1 MRNQWYSCQPMS
13 GRVRVYGL
21 APGRVLT
28 ITAIVAA
35 VIMGDS
41 MVYAVLPTNV
51 SAFAV
56 SAGLV
61 GVLLSAN
68 RFVRLVSNPLADRLF
83 RRFGAERPLALAVV
97 LSIGTTLAYGIG
109 PGFAVLLIA
118 RLLWGVCYSILRLGG
133 YVAVLEDGREGDRAR
148 LMGLSSGGQRAGSIV
163 GVLLGGIL
171 FDLTGRLASFS
182 IVAGLGL
189 VALPL
194 VFGIVKRPSPTRTDK
209 AAISISIPMRADARE
224 EDGSFLQGMLLGR
237 TSRERDGKT
246 VRLLAL
252 FLNSFVF
259 YFALG
264 GIVVSTLGFF
274 LNEVLGEGGASVG
287 GWMIGTATLNGALLA
302 TNWIAALGG
311 PILGLFGDRIGRE
324 RIILIAAPLS
334 ICMVLLLAFP
344 GNLALT
350 LLWLPAGFISAAT
363 VGASSDALAGDLA
376 PRDRRSTVMS
386 RYATWQDLGSALG
399 PLIGYLAL
407 GATSLTW
414 VYAANACLMGFSLLV
429 FAIVFRRRILRNISS
444 TR

>member
-1 MRNQWYSCQPMS
+1 M
-13 GRVRVYGL
+13 
-21 APGRVLT
+21 
-28 ITAIVAA
+28 I
-35 VIMGDS
+35 
-41 MVYAVLPTNV
+41 YAVLPSNI
-51 SAFAV
+51 SSFAV

-83 RRFGAERPLALAVV
+83 RRFGMERPLALAVV
-97 LSIGTTLAYGIG
+97 LSIVTTLAYGIG

-118 RLLWGVCYSILRLGG
+118 RILWGLCYSILRLGG
-133 YVAVLEDGREGDRAR
+133 YVTVLEDGRERDRAR

-194 VFGIVKRPSPTRTDK
+194 VFGIVKRPATGHSHRS
-209 AAISISIPMRADARE
+209 AISSLMPARLE
-224 EDGSFLQGMLLGR
+224 KPEKEGSFLQGMLLGR
-237 TSRERDGKT
+237 SSRERDGKT

-264 GIVVSTLGFF
+264 GIVISTLGFF
-274 LNEVLGEGGASVG
+274 LSEVLGEDGVSLG
-287 GWMIGTATLNGALLA
+287 GWMIGTATLNGVLLA

-324 RIILIAAPLS
+324 RIILIATPLS

-386 RYATWQDLGSALG
+386 RYATWQDLGSATG
-399 PLIGYLAL
+399 PLLGYLAL
-407 GATSLTW
+407 GFASLTW
-414 VYAANACLMGFSLLV
+414 VYAVNACLMGISVLI
-429 FAIVFRRRILRNISS
+429 FAVVFRERVLAGGRG
-444 TR
+444 

>member
-1 MRNQWYSCQPMS
+1 MS
-13 GRVRVYGL
+13 SRARGYGL

-28 ITAIVAA
+28 VTAIAGA

-41 MVYAVLPTNV
+41 MIYAVLPSNI
-51 SAFAV
+51 SAFGV

-83 RRFGAERPLALAVV
+83 RRFGMERPLALAVV

-118 RLLWGVCYSILRLGG
+118 RILWGLCYSILRLGG
-133 YVAVLEDGREGDRAR
+133 YVTVLEDGREGDRAR

-189 VALPL
+189 IALPL
-194 VFGIVKRPSPTRTDK
+194 VFGIVKRPSPTRSDK

-274 LNEVLGEGGASVG
+274 LSEVLGEDGASVG

-324 RIILIAAPLS
+324 RIILIATPLS

-350 LLWLPAGFISAAT
+350 LLWLPVGFISAAT

-386 RYATWQDLGSALG
+386 RYATWQDLGSATG
-399 PLIGYLAL
+399 PLLGYLAL
-407 GATSLTW
+407 GFASLTW
-414 VYAANACLMGFSLLV
+414 VYAVNACLMGISMLI
-429 FAIVFRRRILRNISS
+429 FAVVFRERVLGGGRG
-444 TR
+444 

>member
-1 MRNQWYSCQPMS
+1 MRGIS
-13 GRVRVYGL
+13 RFYGL
-21 APGRVLT
+21 APPRVLT

-41 MVYAVLPTNV
+41 MMYAVLPTNV

-83 RRFGAERPLALAVV
+83 RRFGVERPLALAVV
-97 LSIGTTLAYGIG
+97 LSIGTTIAYGVG

-118 RLLWGVCYSILRLGG
+118 RLLWGLCYSILRLGG
-133 YVAVLEDGREGDRAR
+133 YVTVLEEGREEDRAR
-148 LMGLSSGGQRAGSIV
+148 LMGLFSGGQRAGSIV

-189 VALPL
+189 VGLPL
-194 VFGIVKRPSPTRTDK
+194 VFGIVKRPSATRSDRAAASTPIPT
-209 AAISISIPMRADARE
+209 RADARE
-224 EDGSFLQGMLLGR
+224 EGGSFLQGMLLGR
-237 TSRERDGKT
+237 SSRERDGKT

-274 LNEVLGEGGASVG
+274 LSEVLGEGGASVG

-350 LLWLPAGFISAAT
+350 LLWLPAGFISAAA

-414 VYAANACLMGFSLLV
+414 VYAGNACLMGISLLV
-429 FAIVFRRRILRNISS
+429 FAIVFRGRIMRNTLS
-444 TR
+444 TS

>member
-1 MRNQWYSCQPMS
+1 MP
-13 GRVRVYGL
+13 
-21 APGRVLT
+21 PRVLT

-41 MVYAVLPTNV
+41 MIYAVLPTNV

-83 RRFGAERPLALAVV
+83 RRFGMERPLALAVV

-118 RLLWGVCYSILRLGG
+118 RILWGLCYSILRLGG
-133 YVAVLEDGREGDRAR
+133 YVTVLEDGREGDRAR

-194 VFGIVKRPSPTRTDK
+194 VFGIVKRPSPTRSDK
-209 AAISISIPMRADARE
+209 AATSISIPMRADARE
-224 EDGSFLQGMLLGR
+224 EDGSFLQRTLLGR
-237 TSRERDGKT
+237 SSRERDGKT

-274 LNEVLGEGGASVG
+274 LSEVLGEEGASLG

-324 RIILIAAPLS
+324 RIILIATPLS

-350 LLWLPAGFISAAT
+350 LLWLPVGFISAAT

-386 RYATWQDLGSALG
+386 RYATWQDLGSATG
-399 PLIGYLAL
+399 PLLGYLAL
-407 GATSLTW
+407 GFASLTW
-414 VYAANACLMGFSLLV
+414 VYAVNACLMGISMLI
-429 FAIVFRRRILRNISS
+429 FAVVFRERVLGGGRG
-444 TR
+444 

>member
-1 MRNQWYSCQPMS
+1 
-13 GRVRVYGL
+13 
-21 APGRVLT
+21 
-28 ITAIVAA
+28 
-35 VIMGDS
+35 MGDS
-41 MVYAVLPTNV
+41 MIYAVLPSNI
-51 SAFAV
+51 SSFAV

-83 RRFGAERPLALAVV
+83 RRFGMERPLALAVV
-97 LSIGTTLAYGIG
+97 LSIVTTLAYGIG

-118 RLLWGVCYSILRLGG
+118 RILWGLCYSILRLGG
-133 YVAVLEDGREGDRAR
+133 YVTVLEDGRERDRAR

-194 VFGIVKRPSPTRTDK
+194 VFGIVKRPATGHSDRS
-209 AAISISIPMRADARE
+209 AISSLMPARLEKPE
-224 EDGSFLQGMLLGR
+224 EEGSFFQGMLLGR
-237 TSRERDGKT
+237 SSRKRDGKT

-274 LNEVLGEGGASVG
+274 LSEVLGEDGASLG
-287 GWMIGTATLNGALLA
+287 GWMIGTATLNGVLLA

-324 RIILIAAPLS
+324 RIILIATPLS

-386 RYATWQDLGSALG
+386 RYATWQDLGSATG
-399 PLIGYLAL
+399 PLLGYLAL
-407 GATSLTW
+407 GFASLTW
-414 VYAANACLMGFSLLV
+414 VFAVNACLMGISVLI
-429 FAIVFRRRILRNISS
+429 FAVVFRERVLAGGRG
-444 TR
+444 

>member
-1 MRNQWYSCQPMS
+1 
-13 GRVRVYGL
+13 
-21 APGRVLT
+21 
-28 ITAIVAA
+28 
-35 VIMGDS
+35 MGDS
-41 MVYAVLPTNV
+41 MIYAVLPSNI
-51 SAFAV
+51 SAFGV

-83 RRFGAERPLALAVV
+83 RRFGMERPLALAVV

-118 RLLWGVCYSILRLGG
+118 RILWGLCYSILRLGG
-133 YVAVLEDGREGDRAR
+133 YVTVLEDGREGDRAR

-194 VFGIVKRPSPTRTDK
+194 VFGIVKKPSPTRSDK
-209 AAISISIPMRADARE
+209 AATSISIPMRADARE
-224 EDGSFLQGMLLGR
+224 EDGSFLQRTLLGR
-237 TSRERDGKT
+237 SSRERDGKT

-274 LNEVLGEGGASVG
+274 LSEVLGEEGASLG

-324 RIILIAAPLS
+324 RIILIATPLS

-350 LLWLPAGFISAAT
+350 LLWLPVGFISAAT

-386 RYATWQDLGSALG
+386 RYATWQDLGSATG
-399 PLIGYLAL
+399 PLLGYLAL
-407 GATSLTW
+407 GFASLTW
-414 VYAANACLMGFSLLV
+414 VYAVNACLMGISMLI
-429 FAIVFRRRILRNISS
+429 FAVVFRERVLGGGRG
-444 TR
+444 

>member
-1 MRNQWYSCQPMS
+1 MS
-13 GRVRVYGL
+13 SRARGYGL

-28 ITAIVAA
+28 VTAIAGA

-41 MVYAVLPTNV
+41 MIYAVLPSNI
-51 SAFAV
+51 SSFAV

-83 RRFGAERPLALAVV
+83 RRFGMERPLALAVV

-118 RLLWGVCYSILRLGG
+118 RILWGLCYSILRLGG
-133 YVAVLEDGREGDRAR
+133 YVTVLEDGREGDRAR

-189 VALPL
+189 IALPL
-194 VFGIVKRPSPTRTDK
+194 VFGIVKRPSPTRSDK

-274 LNEVLGEGGASVG
+274 LSEVLGEEGASVG

-324 RIILIAAPLS
+324 RIILIATPLS

-350 LLWLPAGFISAAT
+350 LLWLPVGFISAAT

-386 RYATWQDLGSALG
+386 RYATWQDLGSATG
-399 PLIGYLAL
+399 PLLGYLAL
-407 GATSLTW
+407 GFASLTW
-414 VYAANACLMGFSLLV
+414 VYAVNACLMGISMLI
-429 FAIVFRRRILRNISS
+429 FAVVFRERVLGGGRG
-444 TR
+444 

>member
-1 MRNQWYSCQPMS
+1 MR
-13 GRVRVYGL
+13 GRSRFYGL
-21 APGRVLT
+21 APPRVLT

-41 MVYAVLPTNV
+41 MMYAVLPTNV

-118 RLLWGVCYSILRLGG
+118 RLLWGLCYSILRLGG
-133 YVAVLEDGREGDRAR
+133 YVTVLEDGREGDRAR

-194 VFGIVKRPSPTRTDK
+194 VFGIVKRPSPTRSDK

-224 EDGSFLQGMLLGR
+224 EDGSFLQGMLAGQKLERTGR
-237 TSRERDGKT
+237 KDGPT
-246 VRLLAL
+246 V
-252 FLNSFVF
+252 S
-259 YFALG
+259 
-264 GIVVSTLGFF
+264 
-274 LNEVLGEGGASVG
+274 
-287 GWMIGTATLNGALLA
+287 
-302 TNWIAALGG
+302 
-311 PILGLFGDRIGRE
+311 
-324 RIILIAAPLS
+324 
-334 ICMVLLLAFP
+334 AFP
-344 GNLALT
+344 
-350 LLWLPAGFISAAT
+350 
-363 VGASSDALAGDLA
+363 
-376 PRDRRSTVMS
+376 
-386 RYATWQDLGSALG
+386 
-399 PLIGYLAL
+399 
-407 GATSLTW
+407 
-414 VYAANACLMGFSLLV
+414 
-429 FAIVFRRRILRNISS
+429 
-444 TR
+444 

>member
-1 MRNQWYSCQPMS
+1 MS
-13 GRVRVYGL
+13 SRARGYGL
-21 APGRVLT
+21 APRRVLT
-28 ITAIVAA
+28 VTAIAGA

-41 MVYAVLPTNV
+41 MIYAVLPSNI
-51 SAFAV
+51 SSFAV

-83 RRFGAERPLALAVV
+83 RRFGMERPLALAVV
-97 LSIGTTLAYGIG
+97 LSIVTTLAYGIG

-118 RLLWGVCYSILRLGG
+118 RILWGLCYSILRLGG
-133 YVAVLEDGREGDRAR
+133 YVTVLEDGRERDRAR

-194 VFGIVKRPSPTRTDK
+194 VFGIVKRPATGHSDRP
-209 AAISISIPMRADARE
+209 AISSLMPERLEKPE
-224 EDGSFLQGMLLGR
+224 EEGSFLQGMLLGR

-264 GIVVSTLGFF
+264 GIVISTLGFF
-274 LNEVLGEGGASVG
+274 LSEVLGEDGASLG
-287 GWMIGTATLNGALLA
+287 GWMIGTATLNGVLLA

-324 RIILIAAPLS
+324 RIILIATPLS

-386 RYATWQDLGSALG
+386 RYATWQDLGSATG
-399 PLIGYLAL
+399 PLLGYLAL
-407 GATSLTW
+407 GFASLTW
-414 VYAANACLMGFSLLV
+414 VYAVNACLMGISVLI
-429 FAIVFRRRILRNISS
+429 FAVVFRERVLAGGRG
-444 TR
+444 

>member
-1 MRNQWYSCQPMS
+1 MR
-13 GRVRVYGL
+13 GETGGYGL
-21 APGRVLT
+21 APRRVLT
-28 ITAIVAA
+28 VTAIAGA

-41 MVYAVLPTNV
+41 MIYAVLPSNI
-51 SAFAV
+51 SSFAV

-83 RRFGAERPLALAVV
+83 RRFGMERPLALAVV
-97 LSIGTTLAYGIG
+97 LSIVTTLAYGIG

-118 RLLWGVCYSILRLGG
+118 RVLWGLCYSILRLAG
-133 YVAVLEDGREGDRAR
+133 YVTVLEDGRERDRAR

-194 VFGIVKRPSPTRTDK
+194 VFGIVKRPATGHSDRT
-209 AAISISIPMRADARE
+209 AISSLMPERLEKQE
-224 EDGSFLQGMLLGR
+224 EQGSFLQGMLLGR
-237 TSRERDGKT
+237 SARERDGKT

-274 LNEVLGEGGASVG
+274 LSEVLGKDGASLG
-287 GWMIGTATLNGALLA
+287 GWMIGTATLNGVLLA

-324 RIILIAAPLS
+324 RIILIATPLS

-386 RYATWQDLGSALG
+386 RYATWQDLGSATG
-399 PLIGYLAL
+399 PLLGYLAL
-407 GATSLTW
+407 GFASLTW
-414 VYAANACLMGFSLLV
+414 VYAVNACLMGVSVLI
-429 FAIVFRRRILRNISS
+429 FAVVFRERVLGGGRG
-444 TR
+444 

>member
-1 MRNQWYSCQPMS
+1 MS
-13 GRVRVYGL
+13 SRAKVYGL

-28 ITAIVAA
+28 VTAIAGA

-41 MVYAVLPTNV
+41 MIYAVLPSNI
-51 SAFAV
+51 SAFGV

-83 RRFGAERPLALAVV
+83 RRFGMERPLALAVV

-118 RLLWGVCYSILRLGG
+118 RILWGLCYSILRLGG
-133 YVAVLEDGREGDRAR
+133 YVTVLEDGREGDRAR

-189 VALPL
+189 IALPL
-194 VFGIVKRPSPTRTDK
+194 VFGIVKRPSPTRSDK

-274 LNEVLGEGGASVG
+274 LSEVLGEDGASVG

-324 RIILIAAPLS
+324 RIILIATPLS

-350 LLWLPAGFISAAT
+350 LLWLPVGFISAAT

-386 RYATWQDLGSALG
+386 RYATWQDLGSATG
-399 PLIGYLAL
+399 PLLGYLAL
-407 GATSLTW
+407 GFASLTW
-414 VYAANACLMGFSLLV
+414 VYAVNACLMGISMLI
-429 FAIVFRRRILRNISS
+429 FAVVFRERVLGGGRG
-444 TR
+444 

>member
-1 MRNQWYSCQPMS
+1 
-13 GRVRVYGL
+13 
-21 APGRVLT
+21 
-28 ITAIVAA
+28 
-35 VIMGDS
+35 MGDS
-41 MVYAVLPTNV
+41 MIYAVLPSNI
-51 SAFAV
+51 SAFGV

-83 RRFGAERPLALAVV
+83 RRFGMERPLALAVV

-118 RLLWGVCYSILRLGG
+118 RILWGLCYSILRLGG
-133 YVAVLEDGREGDRAR
+133 YVTVLEDGREGDRAR

-194 VFGIVKRPSPTRTDK
+194 VFGIVKKPSPTRSDK

-274 LNEVLGEGGASVG
+274 LSEVLGEDGASVG

-324 RIILIAAPLS
+324 RIILIATPLS

-350 LLWLPAGFISAAT
+350 LLWLPVGFISAAT

-386 RYATWQDLGSALG
+386 RYATWQDLGSATG
-399 PLIGYLAL
+399 PLLGYLAL
-407 GATSLTW
+407 GFASLTW
-414 VYAANACLMGFSLLV
+414 VYAVNACLMGISMLI
-429 FAIVFRRRILRNISS
+429 FAVVFRERVLGGGRG
-444 TR
+444 

>member
-1 MRNQWYSCQPMS
+1 MS
-13 GRVRVYGL
+13 SRARGYGL

-28 ITAIVAA
+28 VTAIAGA

-41 MVYAVLPTNV
+41 MIYAVLPSNI
-51 SAFAV
+51 SSFAV

-83 RRFGAERPLALAVV
+83 RRFGMERPLALAVV

-118 RLLWGVCYSILRLGG
+118 RILWGLCYSILRLGG
-133 YVAVLEDGREGDRAR
+133 YVTVLEDGREGDRAR

-194 VFGIVKRPSPTRTDK
+194 VFGIVKKPSPTRSDK

-274 LNEVLGEGGASVG
+274 LSEVLGEDGASVG

-324 RIILIAAPLS
+324 RIILIATPLS

-350 LLWLPAGFISAAT
+350 LLWLPVGFISAAT

-386 RYATWQDLGSALG
+386 RYATWQDLGSATG
-399 PLIGYLAL
+399 PLLGYLAL
-407 GATSLTW
+407 GFASLTW
-414 VYAANACLMGFSLLV
+414 VYAVNACLMGISMLI
-429 FAIVFRRRILRNISS
+429 FAVVFRERVLGGGRG
-444 TR
+444 

>member
-1 MRNQWYSCQPMS
+1 
-13 GRVRVYGL
+13 
-21 APGRVLT
+21 
-28 ITAIVAA
+28 
-35 VIMGDS
+35 MGDS
-41 MVYAVLPTNV
+41 MIYAVLPSNI
-51 SAFAV
+51 SSFAV

-83 RRFGAERPLALAVV
+83 RRFGMERPLALAVV
-97 LSIGTTLAYGIG
+97 LSIVTTLAYGIG

-118 RLLWGVCYSILRLGG
+118 RILWGLCYSILRLGG
-133 YVAVLEDGREGDRAR
+133 YVTVLEDGRERDRAR

-194 VFGIVKRPSPTRTDK
+194 VFGIVKRPATGHSDRP
-209 AAISISIPMRADARE
+209 AISSLMPERLEKPE
-224 EDGSFLQGMLLGR
+224 EEGGFLQGMLLGR

-264 GIVVSTLGFF
+264 GIVISTLGFF
-274 LNEVLGEGGASVG
+274 LSEVLGEDGASLG
-287 GWMIGTATLNGALLA
+287 GWMIGTATLNGVLLA

-311 PILGLFGDRIGRE
+311 PILGLLGDRIGRE
-324 RIILIAAPLS
+324 RIILIATPLS

-344 GNLALT
+344 GNLAVT

-386 RYATWQDLGSALG
+386 RYATWQDLGSATG
-399 PLIGYLAL
+399 PLLGYLAL
-407 GATSLTW
+407 GFASLTW
-414 VYAANACLMGFSLLV
+414 VYAVNACLMGISVLI
-429 FAIVFRRRILRNISS
+429 FAVVFRERVLGGERG
-444 TR
+444 

>member
-1 MRNQWYSCQPMS
+1 MR
-13 GRVRVYGL
+13 GRSRFYGL
-21 APGRVLT
+21 APPRVLT

-41 MVYAVLPTNV
+41 MMYAVLPTNV

-118 RLLWGVCYSILRLGG
+118 RLLWGLCYSILRLGG
-133 YVAVLEDGREGDRAR
+133 YVTVLEDGREGDRAR
-148 LMGLSSGGQRAGSIV
+148 LMGLSQRRTEGREHCGGAAWRHLIRLNRS
-163 GVLLGGIL
+163 LGEL
-171 FDLTGRLASFS
+171 S

-237 TSRERDGKT
+237 SSRERDGKT

-350 LLWLPAGFISAAT
+350 LLWLPAGFISAAA

-414 VYAANACLMGFSLLV
+414 VYAVNACLMGISILI
-429 FAIVFRRRILRNISS
+429 FAVVFRERVVRGNRG
-444 TR
+444 

>member
-1 MRNQWYSCQPMS
+1 
-13 GRVRVYGL
+13 
-21 APGRVLT
+21 
-28 ITAIVAA
+28 
-35 VIMGDS
+35 MGDS
-41 MVYAVLPTNV
+41 MIYAVLPSNI
-51 SAFAV
+51 SSFAV

-83 RRFGAERPLALAVV
+83 RRFGMERPLALAVV
-97 LSIGTTLAYGIG
+97 LSIVTTLAYGIG

-118 RLLWGVCYSILRLGG
+118 RILWGLCYSILRLGG
-133 YVAVLEDGREGDRAR
+133 YVTVLEDGREGDRAR

-194 VFGIVKRPSPTRTDK
+194 VFGIVKKPSPTRSDK

-274 LNEVLGEGGASVG
+274 LSEVLGEDGASVG

-324 RIILIAAPLS
+324 RIILIATPLS

-350 LLWLPAGFISAAT
+350 LLWLPVGFISAAT

-386 RYATWQDLGSALG
+386 RYATWQDLGSATG
-399 PLIGYLAL
+399 PLLGYLAL
-407 GATSLTW
+407 GFASLTW
-414 VYAANACLMGFSLLV
+414 VYAVNACLMGISMLI
-429 FAIVFRRRILRNISS
+429 FAVVFRERVLGGGRG
-444 TR
+444 

>member
-1 MRNQWYSCQPMS
+1 MS
-13 GRVRVYGL
+13 SRARGYGL

-28 ITAIVAA
+28 VTAIAGA

-41 MVYAVLPTNV
+41 MIYAVLPSNI
-51 SAFAV
+51 SSFAV

-83 RRFGAERPLALAVV
+83 RRFGMERPLALAVV

-118 RLLWGVCYSILRLGG
+118 RILWGLCYSILRLGG
-133 YVAVLEDGREGDRAR
+133 YVTVLEDGREGDRAR

-194 VFGIVKRPSPTRTDK
+194 VFGIVKRPSPTRSDK

-274 LNEVLGEGGASVG
+274 LSEVLGEDGASVG

-324 RIILIAAPLS
+324 RIILIATPLS

-350 LLWLPAGFISAAT
+350 LLWLPVGFISAAT
-363 VGASSDALAGDLA
+363 VGASSDALAGDMA

-386 RYATWQDLGSALG
+386 RYATWQDLGSATG
-399 PLIGYLAL
+399 PLLGYLAL
-407 GATSLTW
+407 GFASLTW
-414 VYAANACLMGFSLLV
+414 VYAVNACLMGISMLI
-429 FAIVFRRRILRNISS
+429 FAVVFRERVLGGGRG
-444 TR
+444 

>member
-1 MRNQWYSCQPMS
+1 MRGSS
-13 GRVRVYGL
+13 RSYGL
-21 APGRVLT
+21 APPRVLT